1 MKQSDLNLNAIRR
14 AVAAMPKTFATFDV
28 IEHPEM
34 ERQNSR
40 FKGERNYRAEV
51 GKQLK
56 AIMGELR
63 IFEKQPG
70 TSRGSIWQKRDA

>member
-1 MKQSDLNLNAIRR
+1 MKRSDLNLNAIRR
-14 AVAAMPKTFATFDV
+14 AVAAMPNTFATFDL

-34 ERQNSR
+34 EQQNSR

-63 IFEKQPG
+63 ISEKQPG